1 MSDVIGWDI
10 GGAHIKAARV
20 DRNGTVLAVAQI
32 PCALWHGLAQLHT
45 ALDAVSDKIGGAK
58 RHVATMTGEMV
69 DLFVNREVGVATI
82 ANALREHFSDTTLYF
97 YAGGDQFVSFASV
110 RENVARIASAN
121 WRAPIQLLAGKVSD
135 ALFIDIGSTTT
146 DLIAIVDS
154 RPQIKGHDDF
164 TRLVTGELVYSGVVR
179 TPLMALTEQIAFRGE
194 SVPLMAEL
202 FATTA
207 DVYRLTNELPPNADQ
222 HPTADGKE
230 KSMLASARRM
240 ARMIGCDVESAT
252 MEEWRNMAVAFR
264 ASQVQKLQTALDKVA
279 SLPGLGDNAAIIAA
293 GVGQFL
299 VHSIA
304 DSTGLVYRSFGD
316 FIHCVG
322 VDRIAVANAAPA
334 AAVALL
340 GLQQCFG

>member
-1 MSDVIGWDI
+1 
-10 GGAHIKAARV
+10 
-20 DRNGTVLAVAQI
+20 
-32 PCALWHGLAQLHT
+32 
-45 ALDAVSDKIGGAK
+45 
-58 RHVATMTGEMV
+58 
-69 DLFVNREVGVATI
+69 
-82 ANALREHFSDTTLYF
+82 
-97 YAGGDQFVSFASV
+97 
-110 RENVARIASAN
+110 
-121 WRAPIQLLAGKVSD
+121 
-135 ALFIDIGSTTT
+135 
-146 DLIAIVDS
+146 
-154 RPQIKGHDDF
+154 
-164 TRLVTGELVYSGVVR
+164 
-179 TPLMALTEQIAFRGE
+179 
-194 SVPLMAEL
+194 
-202 FATTA
+202 
-207 DVYRLTNELPPNADQ
+207 
-222 HPTADGKE
+222 
-230 KSMLASARRM
+230 
-240 ARMIGCDVESAT
+240 MIGCDVESAT